1 MRLFRTL
8 TLAAAS
14 LALAA
19 LAAALA
25 TGRVALP
32 DRWNP
37 FAPLTIAEPPN
48 LLTRYKLERLSR
60 EPAAC
65 LAVLAGAGLPYS
77 AVVPDHDAGDG
88 CGWRNAVRLGG
99 APSLPL
105 APVVL
110 LSCPA
115 AVSLALWERHAVQP
129 LALRHFGRRVVQIEH
144 LGSYACRNVEG
155 DPRGR
160 RSRHATA
167 DAIDVSGVVLVG
179 GRRVRVAS
187 GWNARGADAQFLRE
201 LHDGACPF
209 FDAVLGPEYN
219 AAHRDHFH
227 LDRGSHG
234 VCR

>member
-1 MRLFRTL
+1 MRVFRTL
-8 TLAAAS
+8 SLAAVL

-32 DRWNP
+32 NRWNP
-37 FAPLTIAEPPN
+37 FAPLAVAEPPN
-48 LLTRYKLERLSR
+48 FLTRHKLARLSR
-60 EPAAC
+60 DPAAC
-65 LAVLAGAGLPYS
+65 LAALDGAAGLPHS
-77 AVVPDHDAGDG
+77 ALPDHDAGNG
-88 CGWRNAVRLGG
+88 CGWHDAVRLGG
-99 APSLPL
+99 APGLL
-105 APVVL
+105 APAVP

-129 LALRHFGRRVVQIEH
+129 LALRHFGQRVVRVEH
-144 LGSYACRNVEG
+144 LGSYACRNVDG
-155 DPRGR
+155 GPPGR

-167 DAIDVSGVVLVG
+167 DAIDVSGVVLAS

-187 GWNARGADAQFLRE
+187 WSAGGADARFLRE

-209 FDAVLGPEYN
+209 FDAVLGPAYN

-234 VCR
+234 ISG